1 MTPDQIVT
9 RLFDLFAARGMR
21 FYGESV
27 TEEAHALQSAWLA
40 NGQGEAGSMI
50 ATCVSSIQTVSSL
63 RRQRLDRP
71 ATSQEGFPMALL
83 LASPSAGGE

>member
-9 RLFDLFAARGMR
+9 QLFDLFAARGMR

-40 NGQGEAGSMI
+40 SGQGEAGSMI
-50 ATCVSSIQTVSSL
+50 ATYVSSIQTVSSL
-63 RRQRLDRP
+63 RRQRLARP
-71 ATSQEGFPMALL
+71 AASQEGFPVALL
-83 LASPSAGGE
+83 IAFPLAAGE